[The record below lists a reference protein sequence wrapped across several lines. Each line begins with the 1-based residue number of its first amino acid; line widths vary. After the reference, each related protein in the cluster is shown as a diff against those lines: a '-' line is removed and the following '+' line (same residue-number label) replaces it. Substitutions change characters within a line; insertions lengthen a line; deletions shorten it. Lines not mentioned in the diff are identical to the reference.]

1 MSPDIC
7 AWLRRD
13 VWAGMRVSIARAE
26 CMDAE
31 PLPVFKEARRTPASS
46 LLVRPASKE
55 ARRTLA
61 TLSRIGRRMASLWR
75 QMGPASRSHT
85 PMTVLSFGRIRSQR
99 PRCVWCVVP
108 QRSCCLRCTR
118 VCEAAG
124 MCGAGHCV
132 GTLAVDM
139 LRTACMCGE
148 RSTGALVAKSVPL
161 TCRMIMTFFRKV
173 RRAVDDRPTHR

>member
-1 MSPDIC
+1 VRICGCDRSLRAVTVFTLVGLSLNTMSPDIC
-7 AWLRRD
+7 AWMRRD
-13 VWAGMRVSIARAE
+13 VWAGMRVSIARAK

-31 PLPVFKEARRTPASS
+31 ALPVFKEARRTPASS

-55 ARRTLA
+55 AGRTPA

-99 PRCVWCVVP
+99 PRCVCCVLL
-108 QRSCCLRCTR
+108 QRSSCLRCMR
-118 VCEAAG
+118 ACEAVV

-139 LRTACMCGE
+139 LRTARVGGE
-148 RSTGALVAKSVPL
+148 
-161 TCRMIMTFFRKV
+161 
-173 RRAVDDRPTHR
+173 